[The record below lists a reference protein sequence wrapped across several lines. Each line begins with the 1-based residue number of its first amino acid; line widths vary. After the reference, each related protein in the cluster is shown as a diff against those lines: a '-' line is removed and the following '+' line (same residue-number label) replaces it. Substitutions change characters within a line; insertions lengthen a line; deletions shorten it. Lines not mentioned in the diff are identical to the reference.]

1 MSSGGVESESFGSVV
16 AVVDVDVVVVDD
28 DDDDDDDFG
37 GLGVRFELGLRGSSF
52 LAFLGYKVAYLR
64 NCLCWNM
71 REKERER
78 ERERESCECL
88 GGSLGE

>member
-16 AVVDVDVVVVDD
+16 AVVDVDVVVV

-78 ERERESCECL
+78 EREL
-88 GGSLGE
+88 

>member
-1 MSSGGVESESFGSVV
+1 MSSGGVESESFGSVA
-16 AVVDVDVVVVDD
+16 AVVDVDVVVV
-28 DDDDDDDFG
+28 DDDDDDFG

-78 ERERESCECL
+78 ERESCECL